1 MMEKWEVY
9 AEGTFNNMK
18 GNAHN
23 WERSFDDKRKISRDF
38 YYGVFDA
45 GNPNPTDLISE
56 KALENQLNRRTSL
69 NTWDHYHCPQFVG
82 RMIMSNQE
90 KYLTDYEEFKKI
102 FLVCTQQI
110 RVTKKE
116 NDALS
121 FLTEPDKEDYK
132 VLVSTNLK
140 YNHLGINLYKRQEGK
155 SRWKNSDPVDSNIL
169 EVPEDLLEYE
179 KRYLIT

>member
-9 AEGTFNNMK
+9 AEGTFNNMRA
-18 GNAHN
+18 NAHN

-179 KRYLIT
+179 MRYLVE

>member
-9 AEGTFNNMK
+9 AEGTFNNMRA
-18 GNAHN
+18 NAHN

-56 KALENQLNRRTSL
+56 KALENQLNRRASF

-169 EVPEDLLEYE
+169 EVPEELLEYE
-179 KRYLIT
+179 MRYLVE